1 MREFNTFSI
10 VARCG
15 RTGHLGVAVATAV
28 PAVGAVCPYVRSGV
42 GAVSTQSWVNPYL
55 AIDVLDAIA
64 AGAAAQEALD
74 QVIAA
79 DDGRALRQIGVV
91 DAAGRA
97 AAWSGAACTQ
107 WYGQVVGDGFAVQGN
122 MLTGAETIDAMVAA
136 FTGSAAMNLDER
148 LMRALEAADAAGG
161 DKRGKQS
168 AAIRVMGQEAYAIV
182 DARVDE
188 HAEPVIELRRVLEIV
203 RLQAVPFVLGMPRRG
218 VAAGAAPMEVTAM
231 LALSPPQRPGG
242 GGSAL
247 PGRHCQTP

>member
-10 VARCG
+10 VARCK

-28 PAVGAVCPYVRSGV
+28 PAVGAVCPYIRSGI

-64 AGAAAQEALD
+64 GGATAQAALD
-74 QVIAA
+74 QAIAA

-97 AAWSGAACTQ
+97 AAWSGADCTS
-107 WYGQVVGDGFAVQGN
+107 WFGQVVGDGFTAQGN
-122 MLTGAETIDAMVAA
+122 MLTGAETIDAMVRA
-136 FTGSAAMNLDER
+136 FTEGETADLDER

-168 AAIRVMGQEAYAIV
+168 AAIRVHGEEAYALI

-188 HAEPVIELRRVLEIV
+188 HAQPVTELRRVLEIV
-203 RLQAVPFVLGMPRRG
+203 RLQAVPFVKGMPRRDG
-218 VAAGAAPMEVTAM
+218 PAGAAPPEVTAM

-247 PGRHCQTP
+247 PR

>member
-1 MREFNTFSI
+1 MTQCPDKGEAMREFNTFSI

-64 AGAAAQEALD
+64 GGVAAQAALD

-97 AAWSGAACTQ
+97 AAWSGAECTQ
-107 WYGQVVGDGFAVQGN
+107 WYGQIVGDGFAVQGN
-122 MLTGAETIDAMVAA
+122 MLTGAETINAMAAA
-136 FTGSAAMNLDER
+136 FTPCPE
-148 LMRALEAADAAGG
+148 
-161 DKRGKQS
+161 
-168 AAIRVMGQEAYAIV
+168 
-182 DARVDE
+182 
-188 HAEPVIELRRVLEIV
+188 
-203 RLQAVPFVLGMPRRG
+203 
-218 VAAGAAPMEVTAM
+218 
-231 LALSPPQRPGG
+231 SPSWP
-242 GGSAL
+242 
-247 PGRHCQTP
+247 